1 MQDIEGQKKI
11 AVSHSEKG
19 STRVIVLPHND
30 YKPDEL
36 LKEGRYALIGV
47 HVPFMVSFGCAS
59 SRGRTALVSRL

>member
-1 MQDIEGQKKI
+1 MEQKKI

-30 YKPDEL
+30 YEKRTFE
-36 LKEGRYALIGV
+36 EGRYAIIGV
-47 HVPFMVSFGCAS
+47 HVPFMVSLLARQ